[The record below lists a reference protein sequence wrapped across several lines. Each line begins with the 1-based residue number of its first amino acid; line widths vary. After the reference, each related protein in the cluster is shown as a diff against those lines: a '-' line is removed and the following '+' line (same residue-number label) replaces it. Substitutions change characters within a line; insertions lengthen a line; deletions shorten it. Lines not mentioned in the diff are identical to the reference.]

1 MKLVLKGDLEVL
13 GNFKV
18 VQAMYATFQNALNA
32 LNEIDYE
39 NGKREISFTSNLS
52 DLVGYTLKLVDNSTT
67 KTITFIIK

>member
-18 VQAMYATFQNALNA
+18 VQAMYATFKNALNA
-32 LNEIDYE
+32 LNKIDYE

>member
-32 LNEIDYE
+32 LNKIDYE
-39 NGKREISFTSNLS
+39 NGKREILFTSNLS

>member
-32 LNEIDYE
+32 LNKIDY
-39 NGKREISFTSNLS
+39 
-52 DLVGYTLKLVDNSTT
+52 
-67 KTITFIIK
+67 

>member
-32 LNEIDYE
+32 LSKIDYE

>member
-32 LNEIDYE
+32 LNKIDYE

>member
-1 MKLVLKGDLEVL
+1 MNRIKFLREEKDLNQADIGKLL
-13 GNFKV
+13 GITS
-18 VQAMYATFQNALNA
+18 QAVGL
-32 LNEIDYE
+32 YE